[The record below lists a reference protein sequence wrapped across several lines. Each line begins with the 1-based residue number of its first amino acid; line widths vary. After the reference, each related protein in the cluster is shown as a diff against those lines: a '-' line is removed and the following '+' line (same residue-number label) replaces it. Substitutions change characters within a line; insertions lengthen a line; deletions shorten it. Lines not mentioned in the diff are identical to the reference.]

1 VLRGDLPPYPLVAT
15 GGGGS
20 LNSSVHP
27 SLGGPR
33 MPHKYAR
40 NADIGGV
47 VNPLSCYLDKI
58 EALGYQGTRDEG

>member
-1 VLRGDLPPYPLVAT
+1 
-15 GGGGS
+15 
-20 LNSSVHP
+20 
-27 SLGGPR
+27 

-47 VNPLSCYLDKI
+47 INPLSCSLDKI